1 MTEYWVSK
9 KQYWCKFC
17 NIYIRD
23 DAPSRRQHE
32 SGLKH
37 QGNKE
42 RFIRDLYRGGEKAK
56 KEQAE
61 EAREMARIEAAASA
75 AHAQDT
81 ASGYSKAFSSTPS
94 SSTAAPAPASKP
106 RNKPTDK
113 WSNYSTAAQ
122 LGFVAEE
129 DAKKTAYEIELELK
143 GQAGEVGQWEE
154 VALPPPAPVAEAT
167 EVIAG
172 AKRPREEDEEGE
184 GWKFEHKGKKPVFDP
199 YDDDWDP
206 SFLKSLKVKKKE
218 GASSKDAKVEEE
230 RARVKEEKE
239 AAEIEERGLKREGW
253 SGKLEWKSVKEENG
267 TVKVEV
273 KEEGKEADVRPG
285 FVKLESVNAS
295 TPVPVQESTVKSELQ
310 VESAPA
316 LEPAPAPGGG
326 MFKKRRPPPSN
337 RKK

>member
-1 MTEYWVSK
+1 MTEYWISK

-17 NIYIRD
+17 SIYIRD

-56 KEQAE
+56 KEKAE

-81 ASGYSKAFSSTPS
+81 ASGYLKASSSTPS
-94 SSTAAPAPASKP
+94 STAVAAPAPKT
-106 RNKPTDK
+106 REKPTDK

-122 LGFVAEE
+122 LGFVDEE
-129 DAKKTAYEIELELK
+129 DAKKTAYEIELEIK
-143 GQAGEVGQWEE
+143 GQAGEAGQWEE
-154 VALPPPAPVAEAT
+154 VILPPPAPIVEAAEVT
-167 EVIAG
+167 IGE
-172 AKRPREEDEEGE
+172 KRPREEDEEGE
-184 GWKFEHKGKKPVFDP
+184 GWRFEHKGKKPVFDP

-206 SFLKSLKVKKKE
+206 SSLKSLKVKRKE
-218 GASSKDAKVEEE
+218 GASSEDAKVAAEETATE
-230 RARVKEEKE
+230 VPRVKYEKE

-253 SGKLEWKSVKEENG
+253 SGKLEWNTVMKETG
-267 TVKVEV
+267 TSKEV
-273 KEEGKEADVRPG
+273 KEEADVRG
-285 FVKLESVNAS
+285 EVAKA
-295 TPVPVQESTVKSELQ
+295 TPEQAAVPARQETVKSEPE
-310 VESAPA
+310 VELSSVPESTAA
-316 LEPAPAPGGG
+316 SGGG